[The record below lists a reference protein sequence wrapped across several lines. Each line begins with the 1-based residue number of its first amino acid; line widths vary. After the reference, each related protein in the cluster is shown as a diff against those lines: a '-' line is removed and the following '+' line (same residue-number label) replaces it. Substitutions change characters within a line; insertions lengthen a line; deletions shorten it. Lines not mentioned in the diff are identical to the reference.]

1 MFDTTCPQC
10 STDTHVHG
18 QATQDGVLLTCA
30 ACERSWL
37 RAERRCR
44 SCGGAESLTRPQKLV
59 VNPRGNQLATVG
71 LSEARLCPLCDAAI
85 LTDSGPGQWLPDGY
99 VSRFING
106 APRTAKPERK
116 QASAPPK
123 KHSRP
128 ASAPTSPSRP
138 PTPPQPSPPPPT
150 DPTVREAMTA
160 SLCEVSGLNPGVITL
175 LAIRL
180 GPSTR
185 TKALGTA
192 ADADHLAAWVRESRL
207 PTSALTTV
215 KALVAHWRTQGW
227 L

>member
-18 QATQDGVLLTCA
+18 QSTPEGVLLTCT

-37 RAERRCR
+37 RAERRCK

-85 LTDSGPGQWLPDGY
+85 LVDSGPGQWLPDGY

-116 QASAPPK
+116 QASVPEK
-123 KHSRP
+123 QRSRP
-128 ASAPTSPSRP
+128 APPPAWPSRP
-138 PTPPQPSPPPPT
+138 PSPTRSAQPPLT
-150 DPTVREAMTA
+150 NPTVREAMNA
-160 SLCEVSGLNPGVITL
+160 SLFEVSGLNPGVITL

-185 TKALGTA
+185 TKSLGA
-192 ADADHLAAWVRESRL
+192 AVDSDHLAAWVSDSRL
-207 PTSALTTV
+207 QASAWTTV
-215 KALVAHWRTQGW
+215 EALVAHWRTQGW